1 MQTRKDRWQEDLFVA
16 SPLSSLIPD
25 DHLFR
30 RVDRVL
36 DLSWLHEELRECYS
50 QERGRPSIDPE
61 AALRLMLA
69 GFFEGI
75 VHDRKLMRRAQ
86 TDLAFRWFAGYAVHE
101 PLPEHSSLTRI
112 RQRWGVERFKRIF
125 VKTVE
130 ACIQAGLVDGQT
142 VHIDASL
149 IRANVS
155 WKSISAQHVEQ
166 VVKANPANEEAT
178 ADEKAAADEGTSA
191 DDEAPRRGRGRKS
204 KAPKTKKVSKSDPE
218 ASLATSRS
226 DYPLQP
232 CYKQHTAVDDR
243 AGVIVD
249 VAVTTG
255 EASEGQHLLPQ
266 LERIESLTG
275 VPVKRSTAD
284 TGYAHGTNYERLEQR
299 KTEAVIPPPRGARR
313 PKRIPARRFK
323 YDAHHQ
329 LVRCP
334 AGKTL
339 ERKGRLEDPGGW
351 RYTARACDCARCP
364 LRAHC
369 FSPKARVRTVV
380 IPDGYEARLRARRR
394 KERGWDEATR
404 DWYDRHRWRAE
415 GAHGEAKTQHGLSR
429 AVRRG
434 TDNVAIQAY
443 LTAAVMNLKRLA
455 RALPL
460 PQGALV
466 APTAPARVLR
476 RLLNDARHLW
486 RRALSSEPV
495 SRLVL
500 DLAA

>member
-30 RVDRVL
+30 RVDKVL
-36 DLSWLHEELRECYS
+36 DFSWLHEELRECYS

-75 VHDRKLMRRAQ
+75 VHDRKLLRRAQ
-86 TDLAFRWFAGYAVHE
+86 TDLSFRWFAGYALHE
-101 PLPEHSSLTRI
+101 RLPEHSSLTRI
-112 RQRWGVERFKRIF
+112 RQRWGAERFRRIF
-125 VKTVE
+125 EKTVE
-130 ACIQAGLVDGQT
+130 ACMAAGLVNGQT

-155 WKSISAQHVEQ
+155 WKSITAHHVEQ
-166 VVKANPANEEAT
+166 VVKANPADEEAAGNEASVDEEAS
-178 ADEKAAADEGTSA
+178 ADE
-191 DDEAPRRGRGRKS
+191 EAPRRGRGRKP

-266 LERIESLTG
+266 LERVEALTG
-275 VPVKRSTAD
+275 VAVERVTAD
-284 TGYAHGTNYERLEQR
+284 AGYAHGTNYERLEQR

-323 YDAHHQ
+323 YDARHQ

-339 ERKGRLEDPGGW
+339 ECKGRVENPGGW
-351 RYTARACDCARCP
+351 RYAARACDCAGCP
-364 LRAHC
+364 LRLRC
-369 FSPKARVRTVV
+369 FSPSARVRTVV

-404 DWYDRHRWRAE
+404 EWYDRHRWRAE
-415 GAHGEAKTQHGLSR
+415 GAHGEAKTHHGLSR

-434 TDNVAIQAY
+434 TDNVAIQVY
-443 LTAAVMNLKRLA
+443 LTAAVMNLSRLA
-455 RALPL
+455 RALTRPI
-460 PQGALV
+460 GALL
-466 APTAPARVLR
+466 PTIVLPWPLG
-476 RLLNDARHLW
+476 RLLNDGI
-486 RRALSSEPV
+486 
-495 SRLVL
+495 RLGRLAIANTAPNRVL
-500 DLAA
+500 LRPAA